1 MGGAGFAGGAA
12 LLLLALALAAC
23 GGSSSP
29 AGPAPTPVR
38 PADGALTLRAFEWGF
53 EPQAI
58 ALRRGEQ
65 VEITLENEGRVLHN
79 FKIEDLAAND
89 IESHSSGPLSG
100 EENQLFVGAEAGQVG
115 TLSFVPQASG
125 SFTFY
130 CTIRG
135 HRQLGMEGT
144 LTVE

>member
-1 MGGAGFAGGAA
+1 MRGAGYAGGAA
-12 LLLLALALAAC
+12 LLLLALAAC

-29 AGPAPTPVR
+29 AGPTPTPAR
-38 PADGALTLRAFEWGF
+38 PNDGVLTVRAFEWGF
-53 EPQAI
+53 APQAI
-58 ALRRGEQ
+58 TLRRGER
-65 VEITLENEGRVLHN
+65 VEIVLENDGRTLHN
-79 FKIEDLAAND
+79 FKIEDLAADD
-89 IESHSSGPLSG
+89 IESHSSGPLFG
-100 EENQLFVGAEAGQVG
+100 EENQLFVGAEAGQEG